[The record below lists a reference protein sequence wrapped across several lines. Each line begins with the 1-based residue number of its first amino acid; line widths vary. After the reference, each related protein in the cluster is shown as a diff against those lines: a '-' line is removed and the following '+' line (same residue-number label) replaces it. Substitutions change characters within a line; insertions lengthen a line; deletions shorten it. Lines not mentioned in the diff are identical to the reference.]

1 MLEKILKKKP
11 LSDRMQFV
19 NLFLVLN
26 MAIHDPLI
34 FMNIVERL
42 ILGNFSAW
50 KASKDENAKTILL
63 NILYVMTRLCKLTSR
78 AI

>member
-26 MAIHDPLI
+26 TAIHDPLI
-34 FMNIVERL
+34 FMNIVERM
-42 ILGNFSAW
+42 IVINFNAW
-50 KASKDENAKTILL
+50 KASRDEDSKMILL
-63 NILYVMTRLCKLTSR
+63 NVLYVMTRLCGLIS
-78 AI
+78 